1 MESNT
6 TKAAGNM
13 ETLVIKD
20 ADNARRTSINLE
32 SPTWDPEVVRIEFGE
47 SYTLTLDK
55 ESANRFAS
63 IIQRLATR

>member
-1 MESNT
+1 
-6 TKAAGNM
+6 M

-32 SPTWDPEVVRIEFGE
+32 SPTWDPEVVRIEFGA

-55 ESANRFAS
+55 ESANRLAA